1 MIKITPELLDEHRE
15 INVYDQW
22 HEFVYSDFIDDMK
35 KKGVVVENI
44 LFSGFWSQ
52 GDGACFEGYVD
63 DVSKLLDMSEYPEAT
78 KFLAVGG
85 QIEFKVTHSGHY
97 YHEMCTDIDLYNDN
111 YYDLRFMETPT
122 EFHQE
127 VVNALDGILQ
137 PEIDKMYSDAV
148 DVLRGHMKQLY
159 SKLEKEYEHLTSDD
173 LVEEAIKA
181 NDIGE

>member
-1 MIKITPELLDEHRE
+1 
-15 INVYDQW
+15 VYRYRL
-22 HEFVYSDFIDDMK
+22 V
-35 KKGVVVENI
+35 
-44 LFSGFWSQ
+44 L
-52 GDGACFEGYVD
+52 
-63 DVSKLLDMSEYPEAT
+63 
-78 KFLAVGG
+78 
-85 QIEFKVTHSGHY
+85 
-97 YHEMCTDIDLYNDN
+97 
-111 YYDLRFMETPT
+111 ETPT